1 MIKLEN
7 LSKTFGNVRAVD
19 NISLKIKEGEFF
31 CLLGPNGAGKTTT
44 LKLITGLLKP
54 SGGKITIGGYDI
66 NKEPI
71 AAKRLL
77 GYIPDIPFL
86 YDKLTPREFLSFI
99 KDLYEVDNSGDELLS
114 LFEISDYKDTLIEE
128 FSHGMKQ
135 RICFCA
141 MLLHNPSYI
150 VIDEP
155 MVGLDPK
162 SIHLVKKILK
172 ERTKMGAAVILST
185 HQLSLAEEL
194 SDRISII
201 HKGKIIAEGSPLFL
215 KDLQKK
221 ESLEE
226 AFLEITK

>member
-1 MIKLEN
+1 MVIIEN
-7 LSKTFGNVRAVD
+7 LSKSFGDVKAVD
-19 NISLKIKEGEFF
+19 NLNLCIKGGEFF

-54 SGGKITIGGYDI
+54 TSGKITIEGYDI

-71 AAKRLL
+71 QAKRLL

-86 YDKLTPREFLSFI
+86 YDKLTPAEFLNFI
-99 KDLYEVDNSGDELLS
+99 KDLYGADNVGNSLLS
-114 LFEISDYKDTLIEE
+114 LFEMENYKDILLEE
-128 FSHGMKQ
+128 LSHGMRQ

-141 MLLHNPSYI
+141 MLLHNPSCI

-162 SIHLVKKILK
+162 SAHLAKRVLK
-172 ERTKMGAAVILST
+172 ERSKMGASIILST

-194 SDRISII
+194 ADRVGII
-201 HKGKIIAEGSPLFL
+201 HRGKLIADDSPLSL
-215 KDLQKK
+215 KG
-221 ESLEE
+221 LEKSFE
-226 AFLEITK
+226 EVFLELTK

>member
-19 NISLKIKEGEFF
+19 NISLEIKRGEFF

-66 NKEPI
+66 NKKPI

-99 KDLYEVDNSGDELLS
+99 KDLYEADNSGDELLS
-114 LFEISDYKDTLIEE
+114 LFEMSDYKDTLIEE

-194 SDRISII
+194 SDRVSII
-201 HKGKIIAEGSPLFL
+201 HKGKIIIEGSPLSL
-215 KDLQKK
+215 KDLQNK

>member
-7 LSKTFGNVRAVD
+7 LSKTFGNVKAVN
-19 NISLKIKEGEFF
+19 NISLEIKGGEFF

-54 SGGKITIGGYDI
+54 SGGRVTIGGYDV

-86 YDKLTPREFLSFI
+86 YDKLTPIEFLSFI
-99 KDLYEVDNSGDELLS
+99 KDLYGADNDGENLLS
-114 LFEISDYKDTLIEE
+114 LFEMSDYKDTLIEE

-162 SIHLVKKILK
+162 SIHLVKAVLK
-172 ERTKMGAAVILST
+172 ERTKDGAAVILST

-194 SDRISII
+194 SDKVSII
-201 HKGKIIAEGSPLFL
+201 HKGRIVAEGSPSSL

-221 ESLEE
+221 ESLED

>member
-194 SDRISII
+194 SDRVSII